1 MADAGTRFADERQ
14 QEIEKRLRDI
24 YEKAQKEIIER
35 LNEHS
40 KVMYAQDKVM
50 RDKRD
55 AGQIT
60 VKQYKDWLRQQMYLE
75 NIWKEQITSAC
86 SVLLT
91 ANEQANAIVEGE
103 RRAVFTENMNYQAYA
118 LEKDAGMELSFTLY
132 DSATVTNLLRDQ
144 PELLPPRYIDGKR
157 DKAWN
162 REKISATIAQGVI
175 TGSSIQSIAKQIA
188 ERTALSNEKAALR
201 YARTAMT
208 GAQNAG
214 RIEVMREAEDMGIK
228 VKKLWIS
235 TLDKS
240 TRPAH
245 QMLDGDTAN
254 VNEPFSSILGPI
266 MYPGDPAADEAN
278 TWNCFIGETKIA
290 SDSSIIRSYQHD
302 YSGNLITVK
311 TARGIEFTCTPNH
324 PILTPSGWIGAN
336 RLHDGDNLV
345 IASIGESDFLRV
357 DPDVDHVFPRMDAF
371 HELFKE
377 FSSKRTT
384 SLLVNFHGDI
394 PTSDVEIVSEERFLR
409 KHGNPVAGQRFDKLL
424 FKDTGSLVSAKS
436 HFMACLGRINVSSL
450 GFMRGLCKP
459 LTFLRRR
466 MLHAV
471 IHGFRAVAGRNSSVL
486 QPQNDSISCNSQ
498 FLRKC
503 LDRFPGHILT
513 DKVISIDVSSVSHIP
528 VYNLQTDNHYY
539 FVNPILDQSQK
550 ECNYIFA
557 ISHNCRCSLGY
568 EYEEYKN
575 HYTSRY
581 DQKNHESIEDMTY
594 TEWKEKKRK

>member
-40 KVMYAQDKVM
+40 KTMYVKDKVM
-50 RDKRD
+50 REKRD

-118 LEKDAGMELSFTLY
+118 FEKDAGIDLSFTLY

-144 PELLPPRYIDGKR
+144 PELLPPRYVDGKR

-235 TLDKS
+235 TLDER

-245 QMLDGDTAN
+245 QMLDGDTAD

-278 TWNCFIGETKIA
+278 TWNC
-290 SDSSIIRSYQHD
+290 
-302 YSGNLITVK
+302 
-311 TARGIEFTCTPNH
+311 
-324 PILTPSGWIGAN
+324 
-336 RLHDGDNLV
+336 
-345 IASIGESDFLRV
+345 
-357 DPDVDHVFPRMDAF
+357 
-371 HELFKE
+371 
-377 FSSKRTT
+377 
-384 SLLVNFHGDI
+384 
-394 PTSDVEIVSEERFLR
+394 
-409 KHGNPVAGQRFDKLL
+409 
-424 FKDTGSLVSAKS
+424 
-436 HFMACLGRINVSSL
+436 
-450 GFMRGLCKP
+450 
-459 LTFLRRR
+459 
-466 MLHAV
+466 
-471 IHGFRAVAGRNSSVL
+471 
-486 QPQNDSISCNSQ
+486 
-498 FLRKC
+498 
-503 LDRFPGHILT
+503 
-513 DKVISIDVSSVSHIP
+513 
-528 VYNLQTDNHYY
+528 
-539 FVNPILDQSQK
+539 
-550 ECNYIFA
+550 
-557 ISHNCRCSLGY
+557 RCSLGY

-581 DQKNHESIEDMTY
+581 DQEDHESIEDMTY